1 MASFF
6 QKWIDLIIRTSS
18 ISYELLEVLMVQM
31 AGTIFVVFYS
41 FFVFQEVSTMIVI
54 KPFPTI
60 IVFLYFNHIIVIFP
74 FGVYRACTLFTLHL
88 ILQLLFLLPLGISVN
103 MYSKSSQLLYVLIF
117 LLPLECLF
125 PY

>member
-1 MASFF
+1 MKKLTNNNGKFF
-6 QKWIDLIIRTSS
+6 CINSVLLVRTEMS
-18 ISYELLEVLMVQM
+18 LVQM